1 MNNILELNTDTVQA
15 ILKLN
20 DQLKKL
26 DCFDTMFKSISDFV
40 KEEYDISHYLV
51 TINENLIYSNLEL
64 ANGLSFKDFSI
75 ELNAETQLKISIYYK
90 DNKDSE
96 KLLLNNL
103 EVVKVLFDVIS
114 QTLYSKYLE
123 YKIDTLAL
131 KDCLTGL
138 YNRQYIDE
146 YLKTT
151 LPLSNRERK
160 KMAFIKIGIDHF
172 KAVIDE
178 FDYNVGDKVLKELAK
193 SVQDSV
199 RKSDLVARIEA
210 DEFFVVLHN
219 VINEENAIK
228 IAEKIVDNFKNTKV
242 IVDTNTKQ
250 TLMKTICTGIS
261 MYPDDADKIEE
272 IFRSSDIALY
282 EARNKGRSQIF
293 KFKKEDTNSIDL
305 F

>member
-1 MNNILELNTDTVQA
+1 MDNLLLLNANSVKLILQLNDELKKMNNFDMIFKTITNFLE
-15 ILKLN
+15 
-20 DQLKKL
+20 
-26 DCFDTMFKSISDFV
+26 
-40 KEEYDISHYLV
+40 KEYKVTHYLA
-51 TINENLIYSNLEL
+51 TINDNLIYSNFEL
-64 ANGLSFKDFSI
+64 AHGLKFKDFSI
-75 ELNAETQLKISIYYK
+75 ELNSENELKVSIFYEN
-90 DNKDSE
+90 DE
-96 KLLLNNL
+96 KIEKVLENNI
-103 EVVKVLFDVIS
+103 EVIKVLFNVIS
-114 QTLYSKYLE
+114 QTVYSKFLE
-123 YKIDTLAL
+123 FKLDELSL

-178 FDYNVGDKVLKELAK
+178 FDYNIGDKVLKELAK
-193 SVQDSV
+193 SVQSCV

-219 VINEENAIK
+219 VLSEENAIK
-228 IAEKIVDNFKNTKV
+228 IANKIVENFKNVQV
-242 IVDTNTKQ
+242 IVNEESNQ
-250 TLMKTICTGIS
+250 TLMKTICTGVSI
-261 MYPDDADKIEE
+261 YPDDAQKIED

-282 EARNKGRSQIF
+282 EARNKGRSQTF
-293 KFKKEDTNSIDL
+293 KFKKEETNTFDL